1 MAQPS
6 HSDLA
11 RTLDELR
18 SEVAALRAEV
28 QPVCKA
34 YEAATMGARVLKWTI
49 SILAGIATIAGAFIA
64 WVQIRGS

>member
-1 MAQPS
+1 MSQPT
-6 HSDLA
+6 HEDLA
-11 RTLDELR
+11 RTL
-18 SEVAALRAEV
+18 EVVRAEIAALRAEV

-34 YEAATMGARVLKWTI
+34 YEAATIGARVLKWTI